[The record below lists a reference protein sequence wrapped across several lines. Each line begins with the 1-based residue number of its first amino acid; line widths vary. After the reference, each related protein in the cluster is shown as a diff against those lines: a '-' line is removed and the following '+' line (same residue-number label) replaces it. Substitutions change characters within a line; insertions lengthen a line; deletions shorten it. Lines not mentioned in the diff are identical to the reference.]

1 MDKVVSGYQRPL
13 TDSKLFVVAL
23 IVGSLIL
30 GVVFGFL
37 AEQASQPS
45 PQTEQLDTS

>member
-1 MDKVVSGYQRPL
+1 MDKVVSGYQRP
-13 TDSKLFVVAL
+13 DSKLFVVAL

-45 PQTEQLDTS
+45 AQTEQLDTS